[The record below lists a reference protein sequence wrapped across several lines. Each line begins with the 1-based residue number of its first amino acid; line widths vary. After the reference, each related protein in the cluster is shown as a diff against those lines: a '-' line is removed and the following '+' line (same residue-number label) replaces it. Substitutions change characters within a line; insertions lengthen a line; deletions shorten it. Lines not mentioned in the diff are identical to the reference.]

1 MDGYDPREDTLTRL
15 RPALVVI
22 LVVGLAIALRPEWP
36 LGLRALAVGT
46 GLVIAAAAI
55 AVVNVAR
62 GRHWS
67 ARTERVGFIEAT
79 ALVLVPPT
87 VSLAVDVVGG
97 QVVLS
102 EPAIRVATS
111 LGAFAAVY
119 FTAVAVGDRGSRE
132 EFLGDEIDRLQ
143 GVMAAG
149 AYSRGEDRT
158 PPAPS
163 SPG

>member
-1 MDGYDPREDTLTRL
+1 MPPLGRVERL
-15 RPALVVI
+15 NIVLALVI
-22 LVVGLAIALRPEWP
+22 S
-36 LGLRALAVGT
+36 LGLRVLAVG
-46 GLVIAAAAI
+46 V
-55 AVVNVAR
+55 AV
-62 GRHWS
+62 G
-67 ARTERVGFIEAT
+67 VGFLVFAVLIVDR
-79 ALVLVPPT
+79 ALTVEWVGGDPT

-102 EPAIRVATS
+102 EPAIRVATL

-143 GVMAAG
+143 GVMAAC
-149 AYSRGEDRT
+149 AYSRGEDRA
-158 PPAPS
+158 PPAPR